1 MDEVLSYALVF
12 LARVADV
19 SLSTLRLMLVF
30 RGQRL
35 LGSVV
40 GLFEV
45 TIYIL
50 ALGFVVERLHERPLT
65 LLFYALGFATGSYL
79 GGLLEER
86 LALGVEMVQV
96 VPHGTGGRFLAD
108 DLRRQGYG
116 VTELEGQGREGQRT
130 VLLITVERK
139 ALPQLLEILRQREPH
154 AFVTVLDTRRAIGG
168 VRGFVRKGK

>member
-1 MDEVLSYALVF
+1 MSDGLSYVLVF

-35 LGSVV
+35 LGSLV

-45 TIYIL
+45 SIYIV
-50 ALGFVVERLHERPLT
+50 ALGFVVERLHEDPIT
-65 LLFYALGFATGSYL
+65 LLFYALGFASGSYL
-79 GGLLEER
+79 GGVLEER

-96 VPHGTGGRFLAD
+96 IPHGSGGRILAG
-108 DLRRQGYG
+108 DLRQQGYG
-116 VTELEGQGREGQRT
+116 VTELEGQGREGHRT

-139 ALPQLLEILRQREPH
+139 RLPQLLATLREREPQ

-168 VRGFVRKGK
+168 VLTGMRKGK